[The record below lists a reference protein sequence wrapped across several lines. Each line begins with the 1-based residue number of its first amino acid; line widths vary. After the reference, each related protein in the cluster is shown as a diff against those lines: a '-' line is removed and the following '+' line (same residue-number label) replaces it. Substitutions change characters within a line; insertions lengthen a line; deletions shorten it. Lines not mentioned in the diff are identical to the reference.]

1 MNEGLLKKIEDKA
14 QIIDYIIDPV
24 ILINKENLLI
34 NFFNYESEIFFSI
47 SREKIANKHINFLF
61 GKSSSITDYIKYS
74 LKKNGVYKFNDL
86 YINFGKGY
94 NNYNI
99 EIVNNEDLNFIIIII
114 KVQDKVKKNNEV
126 KTDLLYL
133 DETLEMIA
141 HELKNPLSSIRGA
154 AQLTQKSDVVDV
166 ELIEIIIKECDRI
179 KKLIDSFQ
187 INLDKDFSQKT
198 INIHKT
204 LRYVIKKNKLKC
216 SESINYIEEFD
227 PSLPNININ
236 ELNIIQVFDNLIS
249 NSIDSLKKRNDERFI
264 KIITRFKSG
273 SIRSI
278 PNLKNKVYKSFIQ
291 IIFEDNGEGID
302 SEIIQKIFH
311 PFFTTKT
318 NGKGIGLYLVRKII
332 TQMGGSIDLFDKK
345 STTQFI
351 IHLPI
356 I

>member
-1 MNEGLLKKIEDKA
+1 MNEDLLKKVEGSA

-47 SREKIANKHINFLF
+47 SRKKITNKHINFLF
-61 GKSSSITDYIKYS
+61 EKSSLIADYIEYA

-99 EIVNNEDLNFIIIII
+99 EIVNNEDLDFIIIII
-114 KVQDKVKKNNEV
+114 KVQDKVKKKNEV

-187 INLDKDFSQKT
+187 INLDRGFSQKT

-216 SESINYIEEFD
+216 SQSINFIEEFD
-227 PSLPNININ
+227 PSLPYLKLN

-249 NSIDSLKKRNDERFI
+249 NSIDSLKKNDESFI

-278 PNLKNKVYKSFIQ
+278 PSIRNKVYKSFIQ
-291 IIFEDNGEGID
+291 IIFEDNGEGIN

-311 PFFTTKT
+311 PFFTTKK

-332 TQMGGSIDLFDKK
+332 TQMGGSIDLFEKK